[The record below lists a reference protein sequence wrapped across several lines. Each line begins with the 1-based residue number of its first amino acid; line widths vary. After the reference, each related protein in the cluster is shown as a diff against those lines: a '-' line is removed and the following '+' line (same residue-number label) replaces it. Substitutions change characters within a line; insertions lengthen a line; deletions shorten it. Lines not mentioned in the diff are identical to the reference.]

1 MSDVCQV
8 DGLITRPEESYRLWC
23 AVFDQETSRMGRAW
37 PALGR
42 NAIGKKYICYDANYA
57 SYPDENLQAAWKYQK
72 LLTVEKQY
80 LKELH
85 RKHLHPGLWGANET
99 MTQVFM
105 K

>member
-1 MSDVCQV
+1 MNRSKYPRGLRRRSAATRLLRLWVRIPPGAWMSLMSDVCQV

-57 SYPDENLQAAWKYQK
+57 SYPDENLQAA
-72 LLTVEKQY
+72 
-80 LKELH
+80 
-85 RKHLHPGLWGANET
+85 
-99 MTQVFM
+99 
-105 K
+105 